1 MRTGQSHRLLRV
13 GESLRHALAD
23 VLAHGV
29 VRDPALM
36 GVPVTVTEV
45 RISAD
50 LRHATVF
57 VMPLGGAGEAD
68 VLAALNRSAGFLGAQ
83 VAPRMRLK
91 YFPKLHFRPDETFAV
106 ADRIETLLRSPRVVR
121 DLDDDQGDDVQMDAD
136 KQD

>member
-1 MRTGQSHRLLRV
+1 MKPGQSHRLLRV
-13 GESLRHALAD
+13 GEALRHALSD
-23 VLAHGV
+23 VLAHGD

-36 GVPVTVTEV
+36 GMPVTVTEV

-57 VMPLGGAGEAD
+57 VMPLGGAGEGD

-91 YFPKLHFRPDETFAV
+91 YFPKLVFRLDETFAA
-106 ADRIETLLRSPRVVR
+106 ADRIESLLRSPRVVR
-121 DLDDDQGDDVQMDAD
+121 DLDDGPADAD
-136 KQD
+136 QEG